1 MKARRK
7 VVAPVTPRI
16 VQTNPGR
23 RFLQYALLSCAFLL
37 AVWFSY
43 DYGRM
48 RAETDAE
55 VPVAQSGDAE
65 RDVTGLEQER
75 DTLRQQVAEL
85 QQSIKQARQDLKAA
99 QTRIQSL
106 QQAESSARE
115 SAETPTTP
123 AMATEPEPIPVSAL
137 APVAETTA
145 SQSTDNTLAL
155 ENLYVEAT
163 DSENRFRI
171 GFSVM
176 QNSDRS
182 SRVTG
187 TIWIAVNGFV
197 HGEPRRLSFKK
208 LSPDRR
214 SYVKMGFD
222 LQQDVIEDVVLPE
235 DFHPKNVL
243 IEAKPYGDTYTG
255 TSVKFD
261 WDTNG

>member
-43 DYGRM
+43 DYGKT
-48 RAETDAE
+48 RAPADAE
-55 VPVAQSGDAE
+55 VPVVHSGDAE

-85 QQSIKQARQDLKAA
+85 QQIMKQARQDLKAA
-99 QTRIQSL
+99 QARIQSL
-106 QQAESSARE
+106 QQAESSAGE
-115 SAETPTTP
+115 SAETPPNP
-123 AMATEPEPIPVSAL
+123 AVVTEPEPIPAL
-137 APVAETTA
+137 APVAETTV
-145 SQSTDNTLAL
+145 SQSADNTLAL
-155 ENLYVEAT
+155 ENVYVEAT

-176 QNSDRS
+176 HNSDSS

-197 HGEPRRLSFKK
+197 DGEPRRLSFKK

-222 LQQDVIEDVVLPE
+222 LQQDVMEDVVLPE

-261 WDTNG
+261 WDMNG

>member
-23 RFLQYALLSCAFLL
+23 RFLQYALFSCAFLL

-43 DYGRM
+43 DYGRT
-48 RAETDAE
+48 RAVTDAE

-85 QQSIKQARQDLKAA
+85 QQSMKQARQDLRAA
-99 QTRIQSL
+99 QARIQSL

-115 SAETPTTP
+115 SAETPP
-123 AMATEPEPIPVSAL
+123 AVVTEPEPMPVSAP
-137 APVAETTA
+137 APVAETTVSESA
-145 SQSTDNTLAL
+145 DYTLTL
-155 ENLYVEAT
+155 TNVHVDAT
-163 DSENRFRI
+163 ESENRFRI

-176 QNSDRS
+176 QNSDS
-182 SRVTG
+182 SGRVTG

-197 HGEPRRLSFKK
+197 NGEPRRLSFKK

-222 LQQDVIEDVVLPE
+222 LQQDVMEDVVLPE

-243 IEAKPYGDTYTG
+243 VEAKPYGDTYTG